1 MSCPVHPRWRRD
13 AVDCPFCAE
22 LRPDKLDYL
31 NGVIDSDGHQL
42 PVPPEVVKEAMATI
56 MEHGQLIAVLMKAPD
71 GNYAVR
77 VCGPPTY
84 EIVDTLRQAADAIA
98 TGLKKHAS

>member
-1 MSCPVHPRWRRD
+1 MSCPVHPRGPH
-13 AVDCPFCAE
+13 ASADCPFCAE

-31 NGVIDSDGHQL
+31 NGVIDSDGHQI
-42 PVPPEVVKEAMATI
+42 PVSPELVKAAIATI
-56 MEHGQLIAVLMKAPD
+56 MEHGQLIAVLLQMPEGD
-71 GNYAVR
+71 YAVR

-84 EIVDTLRQAADAIA
+84 GIVNALRQAADAIA